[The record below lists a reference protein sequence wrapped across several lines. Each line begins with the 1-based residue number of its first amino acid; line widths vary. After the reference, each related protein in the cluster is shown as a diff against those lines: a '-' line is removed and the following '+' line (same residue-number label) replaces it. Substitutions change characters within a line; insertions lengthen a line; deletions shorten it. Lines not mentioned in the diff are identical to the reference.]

1 MISSVLVVVIL
12 GAVIAAVTRAVLVD
26 EQPAT
31 AEDTTEGASEPGR
44 ADASQDTE
52 VLGADVDDLEAEP
65 DADIEAEPMP
75 PAPDEPDLLVPRA
88 PASRGKAP
96 AHAAR
101 SAVLLVLSVVGLGAL
116 TAAVLGAL
124 VVAGSAL
131 VDQALG

>member
-1 MISSVLVVVIL
+1 MISSVLVLVIL

-31 AEDTTEGASEPGR
+31 AEEPSEGAPGPGR
-44 ADASQDTE
+44 SDATDDGDLLDAAVE
-52 VLGADVDDLEAEP
+52 DLDAEPDDVEAEP
-65 DADIEAEPMP
+65 TALV
-75 PAPDEPDLLVPRA
+75 PDGPDLLVARVPTG
-88 PASRGKAP
+88 RGAVSV
-96 AHAAR
+96 HAAR
-101 SAVLLVLSVVGLGAL
+101 SAALLVLSVVGLGAL

>member
-31 AEDTTEGASEPGR
+31 AEAPGEDAPEPLLVDAGDDPDVITTAVE
-44 ADASQDTE
+44 
-52 VLGADVDDLEAEP
+52 DLEPVPE
-65 DADIEAEPMP
+65 
-75 PAPDEPDLLVPRA
+75 EPDLLVPRA
-88 PASRGKAP
+88 PAGRGTGP
-96 AHAAR
+96 VHAAR